1 MNIEWL
7 KNKTKEKF
15 YPITHAKAVLF
26 GENNRTVNDEIEQ
39 IKNDLS
45 NLKDGTTPAAKA
57 VADEDGNNIKST
69 YVKKTEVPSGSI
81 VDSELS
87 ETSVNP
93 VQNKIVTA
101 KLNEVFQ
108 SVSNG
113 KSLIASAITDKG
125 ITTAADATFQ
135 VMATNIGKI
144 SSGSDQSIS
153 NVLYAKSCNS
163 NIFKV
168 LSKIKLSEN
177 PTVSNISLYINDTLF
192 PITEFTKINDYE
204 FHLSGD
210 FSALSENDSVVI
222 STNSGLYFDS
232 NITSYNVLAVVLANP
247 IFELPKPQ
255 LYNGKYVT
263 QLYTQFD
270 REYYAAV
277 NEYNNDDDYF
287 AISMIAIPNDN
298 WVFPIV
304 VSNNANY
311 AHATTS
317 YNFGTLNQN
326 YVLEYDGN
334 TYYFSYEISG
344 SYPYSISDVPSMGI
358 IVPLYPYDG
367 GFSNNLEGGK
377 YIATKLLN
385 LYYKKEDMPDTII
398 LPTTAS

>member
-1 MNIEWL
+1 MPTLETIAKWL
-7 KNKTKEKF
+7 K
-15 YPITHAKAVLF
+15 
-26 GENNRTVNDEIEQ
+26 
-39 IKNDLS
+39 
-45 NLKDGTTPAAKA
+45 
-57 VADEDGNNIKST
+57 
-69 YVKKTEVPSGSI
+69 
-81 VDSELS
+81 DSAG
-87 ETSVNP
+87 
-93 VQNKIVTA
+93 KIVVPKTYASCVYDANGETVEA

-144 SSGSDQSIS
+144 SSGSGQSIS
-153 NVLYAKSCNS
+153 NVLYTKSCS
-163 NIFKV
+163 NIFRV

-192 PITEFTKINDYE
+192 PIMEFTKINDYE
-204 FHLSGD
+204 FQLRGD

-222 STNSGLYFDS
+222 STTIGLYFDTS
-232 NITSYNVLAVVLANP
+232 ITSYNVLAVILANP
-247 IFELPKPQ
+247 IFALPKPQ

-263 QLYTQFD
+263 QLYTQGD
-270 REYYAAV
+270 RKYYAAV
-277 NEYNNDDDYF
+277 DQYNNNDDYF
-287 AISMIAIPNDN
+287 AISMIAISKDN

-317 YNFGTLNQN
+317 LIFGTLTKNHE
-326 YVLEYDGN
+326 LEYGGE
-334 TYYFSYEISG
+334 TYYFSYENPA
-344 SYPYSISDVPSMGI
+344 SYKYSISDVPKMGI

-367 GFSNNLEGGK
+367 GFSNNLAGGQ

-385 LYYKKEDMPDTII
+385 LYYREEDMPDTII

>member
-1 MNIEWL
+1 MSALEKITDWL
-7 KNKTKEKF
+7 K
-15 YPITHAKAVLF
+15 L
-26 GENNRTVNDEIEQ
+26 G
-39 IKNDLS
+39 
-45 NLKDGTTPAAKA
+45 
-57 VADEDGNNIKST
+57 
-69 YVKKTEVPSGSI
+69 
-81 VDSELS
+81 
-87 ETSVNP
+87 
-93 VQNKIVTA
+93 NKIVIPKTYASCVYDANGQTVEA

-135 VMATNIGKI
+135 IMATNIGKI
-144 SSGSDQSIS
+144 SSGSGQSIS
-153 NVLYAKSCNS
+153 NVLYTKSCSN
-163 NIFKV
+163 NIFRV
-168 LSKIKLSEN
+168 LSKTKLSEN

-232 NITSYNVLAVVLANP
+232 NITSYNVLAVILTNP

-263 QLYTQFD
+263 QLYTKGD
-270 REYYAAV
+270 RKSYAAV
-277 NEYNNDDDYF
+277 DQYNNDDDYF

-304 VSNNANY
+304 LSNNANY

-317 YNFGTLNQN
+317 LYFGALTKN
-326 YVLEYDGN
+326 YELEYDGE
-334 TYYFSYEISG
+334 TYYFSYENPA

-358 IVPLYPYDG
+358 IVPLYPNDG
-367 GFSNNLEGGK
+367 AFSNNLTGGQ

-385 LYYKKEDMPDTII
+385 LYYNKEDMPDTII

>member
-1 MNIEWL
+1 MTKIETIAKWL
-7 KNKTKEKF
+7 KDPESKKILAPETLTSCVYDEN
-15 YPITHAKAVLF
+15 
-26 GENNRTVNDEIEQ
+26 GETV
-39 IKNDLS
+39 
-45 NLKDGTTPAAKA
+45 
-57 VADEDGNNIKST
+57 
-69 YVKKTEVPSGSI
+69 
-81 VDSELS
+81 
-87 ETSVNP
+87 ETR
-93 VQNKIVTA
+93 
-101 KLNEVFQ
+101 LNEVFQ

-144 SSGSDQSIS
+144 SSGSGQSIS
-153 NVLYAKSCNS
+153 NVLYTKSCSS
-163 NIFKV
+163 NIFRV

-222 STNSGLYFDS
+222 STNSGLYFDR
-232 NITSYNVLAVVLANP
+232 NIASYNVLAVILTNP
-247 IFELPKPQ
+247 IFELTKPQ

-263 QLYTQFD
+263 QLYTQGG
-270 REYYAAV
+270 RQYYATV
-277 NEYNNDDDYF
+277 DQYNNDDDYF
-287 AISMIAIPNDN
+287 AISMIAVPNDN

-317 YNFGTLNQN
+317 YGFGTLTKN
-326 YVLEYDGN
+326 YELEYEGE
-334 TYYFSYEISG
+334 TYYFSYENPA
-344 SYPYSISDVPSMGI
+344 SYPYSISAVPSMGI
-358 IVPLYPYDG
+358 IVPLYPKDG
-367 GFSNNLEGGK
+367 RFSNNLAGGQ

-385 LYYKKEDMPDTII
+385 LYYNKEDMPDTII

>member
-1 MNIEWL
+1 MPTLETITKWL
-7 KNKTKEKF
+7 K
-15 YPITHAKAVLF
+15 
-26 GENNRTVNDEIEQ
+26 
-39 IKNDLS
+39 
-45 NLKDGTTPAAKA
+45 
-57 VADEDGNNIKST
+57 
-69 YVKKTEVPSGSI
+69 
-81 VDSELS
+81 DSAG
-87 ETSVNP
+87 
-93 VQNKIVTA
+93 KIVVPKTYASCVYNANGETVEA

-144 SSGSDQSIS
+144 SSGSGQSIS
-153 NVLYAKSCNS
+153 NVLYTKSCSN
-163 NIFKV
+163 NIFRV

-204 FHLSGD
+204 FRLRGD
-210 FSALSENDSVVI
+210 FSTLSDNDSVVI
-222 STNSGLYFDS
+222 STNSGLYFDTS
-232 NITSYNVLAVVLANP
+232 ITSYNVLAVILVNP
-247 IFELPKPQ
+247 IFELTKPQ

-263 QLYTQFD
+263 QLYTQGG
-270 REYYAAV
+270 RKYYAAV
-277 NEYNNDDDYF
+277 DQYNNDDDYF
-287 AISMIAIPNDN
+287 AISMIAISNDK

-317 YNFGTLNQN
+317 YNFGTLTKN
-326 YVLEYDGN
+326 YELEYDGE
-334 TYYFSYEISG
+334 TYYFSYENPA

-367 GFSNNLEGGK
+367 GFSENLAGGQ
-377 YIATKLLN
+377 YIANKLLN

>member
-1 MNIEWL
+1 MATL
-7 KNKTKEKF
+7 KYK
-15 YPITHAKAVLF
+15 
-26 GENNRTVNDEIEQ
+26 D
-39 IKNDLS
+39 
-45 NLKDGTTPAAKA
+45 KDGI
-57 VADEDGNNIKST
+57 IK
-69 YVKKTEVPSGSI
+69 KIEIPGGSASI
-81 VDSELS
+81 KVDSELS
-87 ETSVNP
+87 ITSENP
-93 VQNKIVTA
+93 VQNKIITA

-125 ITTAADATFQ
+125 IITASDATFQ

-144 SSGSDQSIS
+144 SSGSGQSIS
-153 NVLYAKSCNS
+153 NVLYTKSCNS
-163 NIFKV
+163 NIFRV

-232 NITSYNVLAVVLANP
+232 NITSYNVLAVILTNP
-247 IFELPKPQ
+247 IFVLPKPQ
-255 LYNGKYVT
+255 LYNEKYVT
-263 QLYTQFD
+263 QLYTQGG
-270 REYYAAV
+270 RIYYATV
-277 NEYNNDDDYF
+277 DQYNNDDNYF

-317 YNFGTLNQN
+317 YFWGSLTQN
-326 YVLEYDGN
+326 YELEYDGE
-334 TYYFSYEISG
+334 TYYFSYENPASFQ
-344 SYPYSISDVPSMGI
+344 YSISDVPSMGI
-358 IVPLYPYDG
+358 IVPLYPNDER
-367 GFSNNLEGGK
+367 FSNDLAGGQ
-377 YIATKLLN
+377 YIANKLLN
-385 LYYKKEDMPDTII
+385 LYYNKEDMPDTII
-398 LPTTAS
+398 LPTTATGS